1 MRDIN
6 AAAADS
12 LKALDP
18 EQPIREANIMGYT
31 DGFVN
36 ARRRS
41 DEQRANLGS
50 GFAQNRQVGLDHVP
64 FWGPGC
70 LSRDV
75 HGSNNMSGI
84 VAQGNGDRT
93 QI

>member
-1 MRDIN
+1 MVY
-6 AAAADS
+6 A
-12 LKALDP
+12 
-18 EQPIREANIMGYT
+18 G
-31 DGFVN
+31 GFVN
-36 ARRRS
+36 ARRPS

-50 GFAQNRQVGLDHVP
+50 GFAQNRQVGRDHVP

-75 HGSNNMSGI
+75 HGSNDTTGI